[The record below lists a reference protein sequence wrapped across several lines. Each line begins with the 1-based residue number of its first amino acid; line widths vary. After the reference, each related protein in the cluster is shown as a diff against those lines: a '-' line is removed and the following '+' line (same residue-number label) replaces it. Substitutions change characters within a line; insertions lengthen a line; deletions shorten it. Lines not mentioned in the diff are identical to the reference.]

1 MAFTLLGGGDHEGA
15 DWIISA
21 NATVAGRH
29 YNIGRFAVNAGV
41 TVTVAPYSGTAAH
54 SSISDASAYAA
65 TAINAG
71 ALRVECDA
79 AAVQG
84 TINADQAGYGGGG
97 GGGGGSG
104 STDEGFRDGTND
116 SSGCGTAGSGGAGTR
131 GGSDGGGGEND
142 TNGGASGAGGGPF
155 GRSGID
161 ATEDDSLALGSGGQG
176 GRGGNGS
183 NTRTALMTGV
193 FDTGDLCCR
202 EGGGGGAGGPGGG
215 AVEILA
221 QSDLNVSGTIR
232 CRGGGGA
239 GDARSRTGGG
249 NASDYGQGGDGGSAQ
264 PNPNAICTS
273 PRAGADG
280 TVGQGGGCLLWSRGL
295 VGVTIS
301 GTIDLRDG
309 DTSTARGGVLKIRS
323 IPGSTT
329 TTGGVVEVGR
339 DHRTETLAPVPVQP
353 SEGSIFDA
361 LVRDDGAADDV
372 GLRWLQSFTAFV
384 SDNARRSQF
393 IASSNRANYPA
404 IRPPSGTTT
413 AVFFGFL
420 NLQHI
425 RDTVLANMRL
435 IVANDAT
442 ADIGSD
448 AEGDYVIAFRQ
459 NAGTGL
465 WQFPWSSDP
474 GNDDPYNFPA
484 TQATL
489 SAIKAVIDGGG
500 QIDIAVFS
508 SSTAAAQPGW
518 STAQLTYGGLP
529 GADLE
534 GAASAGIPDVAG
546 ALASVAPVSADLEG
560 ASSSGTPDVAGAL
573 ASVAPVSADLE
584 GTAASSTPDVAASL
598 AVVHPAGVVL
608 EGTVSFG
615 TPEAVSAL
623 ASVPPGSATLEGA
636 ASAGTP
642 DVGGAL
648 AVVGVELSTANWDGS
663 LYEPPIVLALLTA
676 QVANSDITVDPIIAM
691 GTDDLVVAADLTIS
705 QVERH
710 SAGRVIRLR
719 RTGASFS
726 TYFDNEGSPLYPDA
740 ELFIVV
746 EDASGNPV
754 QIPFTIGPTG
764 GGFNNWSINSISQAT
779 FIEAIA
785 TGDKFVLAI
794 AEPRNWNLEGAASA
808 ATPDVAGA
816 LSSVAP
822 AGINLEGAASS
833 STPDVSGALASVA
846 PGSINL
852 EGAAS
857 SNTPDVAGALASVP
871 PVSANLEG
879 VASAGTPAAAGSLA
893 SVAPGSVGLEGAASA
908 GTPDVGGALA
918 VAVPVTVDVEG
929 IITAP
934 APQLSGELAVAVSV
948 AVDLEGGVAAGTPDA
963 AGFLSSLLKPD
974 LEGIITASSP
984 QLSGELAVVAVPPP
998 VTTVAGAPT
1007 NLVVAAQLDSEV
1019 KLRWVAPATDGGSPL
1034 IGYQARVDTESWRP
1048 TETGTEATVRR
1059 LTNGQ
1064 DYALSVRAINANG
1077 AGPPT
1082 AAAMATPSAVPRQPR
1097 PPSVS
1102 GSAVDTLTVTWAA
1115 PNDGGRALS
1124 RYEVQTR
1131 QSGFATWSAAIAV
1144 PAGTLTLDVD
1154 TLAAGTTYDVQVR
1167 AENANGWGKW
1177 SGVARGRTRAGT
1189 PSIARDPGDATIHWL
1204 ARLDTFHFWSGS
1216 GDLDYDGETWR
1227 GAYGVVEVSETEQ
1240 DISAPS
1246 QRVTVTVGIA
1256 DNTLRAALLQDEGPV
1271 VVELRWIYSTDSGL
1285 TYVPLP
1291 RRFMGRLSRPTMSDG
1306 LYRAELETYDGDID
1320 RGRPK
1325 YWSHETQIAEHPDDN
1340 GLEAM
1345 RALGAGIDVSWPP

>member
-1 MAFTLLGGGDHEGA
+1 M
-15 DWIISA
+15 
-21 NATVAGRH
+21 
-29 YNIGRFAVNAGV
+29 
-41 TVTVAPYSGTAAH
+41 
-54 SSISDASAYAA
+54 
-65 TAINAG
+65 
-71 ALRVECDA
+71 
-79 AAVQG
+79 
-84 TINADQAGYGGGG
+84 
-97 GGGGGSG
+97 
-104 STDEGFRDGTND
+104 
-116 SSGCGTAGSGGAGTR
+116 
-131 GGSDGGGGEND
+131 
-142 TNGGASGAGGGPF
+142 
-155 GRSGID
+155 
-161 ATEDDSLALGSGGQG
+161 
-176 GRGGNGS
+176 
-183 NTRTALMTGV
+183 
-193 FDTGDLCCR
+193 
-202 EGGGGGAGGPGGG
+202 
-215 AVEILA
+215 
-221 QSDLNVSGTIR
+221 
-232 CRGGGGA
+232 
-239 GDARSRTGGG
+239 
-249 NASDYGQGGDGGSAQ
+249 
-264 PNPNAICTS
+264 
-273 PRAGADG
+273 
-280 TVGQGGGCLLWSRGL
+280 
-295 VGVTIS
+295 
-301 GTIDLRDG
+301 
-309 DTSTARGGVLKIRS
+309 
-323 IPGSTT
+323 
-329 TTGGVVEVGR
+329 
-339 DHRTETLAPVPVQP
+339 
-353 SEGSIFDA
+353 
-361 LVRDDGAADDV
+361 
-372 GLRWLQSFTAFV
+372 
-384 SDNARRSQF
+384 
-393 IASSNRANYPA
+393 
-404 IRPPSGTTT
+404 
-413 AVFFGFL
+413 
-420 NLQHI
+420 
-425 RDTVLANMRL
+425 
-435 IVANDAT
+435 
-442 ADIGSD
+442 
-448 AEGDYVIAFRQ
+448 
-459 NAGTGL
+459 
-465 WQFPWSSDP
+465 
-474 GNDDPYNFPA
+474 
-484 TQATL
+484 
-489 SAIKAVIDGGG
+489 
-500 QIDIAVFS
+500 FS

-518 STAQLTYGGLP
+518 STAQLAYGGIP

-534 GAASAGIPDVAG
+534 GAASAGIPDAAS
-546 ALASVAPVSADLEG
+546 ALSSVPPVSADLEG
-560 ASSSGTPDVAGAL
+560 ASSSGTPDVSGAL
-573 ASVAPVSADLE
+573 ASVAPGSADLE
-584 GTAASSTPDVAASL
+584 GTASSNTPDVAASL
-598 AVVHPAGVVL
+598 TVGHPAGVVL
-608 EGTVSFG
+608 EGTVSAG
-615 TPEAVSAL
+615 TPAAASAL
-623 ASVPPGSATLEGA
+623 ASVPPGSATLEGT

-676 QVANSDITVDPIIAM
+676 QVATPDITVDPIIAM

-710 SAGRVIRLR
+710 AAGRTIRLR
-719 RTGASFS
+719 RTTTVDALFS
-726 TYFDNEGSPLYPDA
+726 SYFDNEGSPLYPDA

-746 EDASGNPV
+746 KDTSGNPV
-754 QIPFTIGPTG
+754 QIPFTISNTG
-764 GGFNNWSINSISQAT
+764 GGFNNWSINVDSQAS

-794 AEPRNWNLEGAASA
+794 AEPLNWNLEGAASA

-833 STPDVSGALASVA
+833 STPDVAGALASVE

-857 SNTPDVAGALASVP
+857 SSTPDVAGALASVAP
-871 PVSANLEG
+871 AGINLDG
-879 VASAGTPAAAGSLA
+879 AASAGTPAAAGSLA
-893 SVAPGSVGLEGAASA
+893 SVAPGSVGLDGAASA

-918 VAVPVTVDVEG
+918 VSVPVTVDVEG
-929 IITAP
+929 AVSAGTP
-934 APQLSGELAVAVSV
+934 DVSGGLAVADPVDVDFEGVASV
-948 AVDLEGGVAAGTPDA
+948 DTPDVAASLSVVAAGAVVLEGRASAGTPDVGGGLAVVAPIAIAVDLAGGVAAGIPDA
-963 AGFLSSLLKPD
+963 AGVLSSLLKPD

-1034 IGYQARVDTESWRP
+1034 IGYQSRVDTESWRP
-1048 TETGTEATVRR
+1048 TETGTEVTVRK

-1077 AGPPT
+1077 GGPPT

-1102 GSAVDTLTVTWAA
+1102 GSSADTLPVNWVA
-1115 PNDGGRALS
+1115 PDDGGRALS

-1131 QSGFATWSAAIAV
+1131 QSGFATWSPATPV

-1177 SGVARGRTRAGT
+1177 SGVARGTTRAGT

-1246 QRVTVTVGIA
+1246 QRVTITVGIA

-1325 YWSHETQIAEHPDDN
+1325 YWSHETQIAEYPDDN